1 MRNELN
7 YMNNANRN
15 DLLWSEHYR
24 CEGMCAG
31 STCRARMVWK
41 LSLISKL
48 EKYCRCF
55 LWKKIQFS
63 FTSQLKVCSKGSNC
77 IVSVGSSNFSHW
89 AGNNFSKQCWPK
101 RELGHTEL
109 IGNWY
114 AVVIPRHFF
123 MPWSQKRS
131 QKQFR
136 NELHETQTIMPWY
149 SSIAQYHYD
158 LLTVPWKARQ
168 KSDKFDFQ
176 IWFWQVIFAH
186 FLGNCDGM
194 DAKDLKSILVQVMAW
209 CRLATS
215 HKFNRCWP
223 MSVLPCGATWGLT
236 ITMFVEKYFE
246 NGNN

>member
-31 STCRARMVWK
+31 STCSVRMVWK

-77 IVSVGSSNFSHW
+77 IVSVGSSNFSHC

-114 AVVIPRHFF
+114 AVVIPRHFLCPDHKNGHRNNLE
-123 MPWSQKRS
+123 MNYMKHKRS
-131 QKQFR
+131 CHGIVP
-136 NELHETQTIMPWY
+136 LHSIITINSLSPGKRAKNLIN
-149 SSIAQYHYD
+149 SIFKYD
-158 LLTVPWKARQ
+158 
-168 KSDKFDFQ
+168 FD
-176 IWFWQVIFAH
+176 
-186 FLGNCDGM
+186 
-194 DAKDLKSILVQVMAW
+194 
-209 CRLATS
+209 
-215 HKFNRCWP
+215 
-223 MSVLPCGATWGLT
+223 
-236 ITMFVEKYFE
+236 KYFLRIFSE
-246 NGNN
+246 IVMEWMPKISSQHWFRLWPGAVWQQAINLIDVDQCLCCHVVPLGG